1 MEWEEDQILIYTPL
15 DVREH
20 APLLQLLCPAHIDIT
35 TTTLH
40 VMKSTLVNSMRTWA
54 DGIHRDAQNSRCT
67 HSIAARSLVSISSEA
82 FIFISFEKSVQKN
95 KNKSVQEGCNP

>member
-40 VMKSTLVNSMRTWA
+40 VMKSTLVNSMRT
-54 DGIHRDAQNSRCT
+54 
-67 HSIAARSLVSISSEA
+67 
-82 FIFISFEKSVQKN
+82 
-95 KNKSVQEGCNP
+95 